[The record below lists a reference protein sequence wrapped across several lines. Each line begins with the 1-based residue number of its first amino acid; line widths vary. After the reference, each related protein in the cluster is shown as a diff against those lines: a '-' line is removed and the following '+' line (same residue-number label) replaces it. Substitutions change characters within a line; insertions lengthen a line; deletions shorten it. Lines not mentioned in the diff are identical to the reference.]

1 VHEKE
6 NTIMGAIDIVKAG
19 LAAVEQGDFKKV
31 EEFAAD
37 DLVFEGPTPQPLGK
51 REFVAM
57 QMALHTAFPD
67 WRFNATDFT
76 EAGDVVTATVKITGT
91 NTGELSLPM
100 PGFVKVPPTGKKI
113 SLPPQKTSWTLKNG
127 KLSRL
132 DAAPSPTGG
141 VPGILAQ
148 LGINLPG

>member
-1 VHEKE
+1 
-6 NTIMGAIDIVKAG
+6 MGAIDTVKAA

-31 EEFAAD
+31 ADLVAD

-51 REFVAM
+51 REFLAM
-57 QMALHTAFPD
+57 QMAMHTAFPD

-76 EAGDVVTATVKITGT
+76 EAGDVVTSIVQITGT
-91 NTGELSLPM
+91 HTGELNLPM

-113 SLPPQKTSWTLKNG
+113 SLPPQKTSWTIKNG
-127 KLSRL
+127 KMSRL
-132 DAAPSPTGG
+132 DAAQSPTSG

-148 LGINLPG
+148 LGISMPG

>member
-1 VHEKE
+1 
-6 NTIMGAIDIVKAG
+6 MGAIDTVKAG

-37 DLVFEGPTPQPLGK
+37 DLVFAGPTPQPLGK
-51 REFVAM
+51 REFLAT

-67 WRFNATDFT
+67 WHFNATDFT
-76 EAGDVVTATVKITGT
+76 EAGDVVTANVQITGT
-91 NTGELSLPM
+91 HAGELNLPV
-100 PGFVKVPPTGKKI
+100 PGFVKVPPTGKRI
-113 SLPPQKTSWTLKNG
+113 SLPVQKTSWTLKNG

-132 DAAPSPTGG
+132 DADPSPAAG

-148 LGINLPG
+148 LGINMPG